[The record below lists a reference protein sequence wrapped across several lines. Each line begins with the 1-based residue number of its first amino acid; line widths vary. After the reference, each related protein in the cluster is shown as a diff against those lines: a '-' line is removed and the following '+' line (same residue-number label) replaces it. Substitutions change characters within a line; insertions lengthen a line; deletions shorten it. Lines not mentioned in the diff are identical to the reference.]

1 MKTTVEASLL
11 PILRSRGQAEILC
24 AVLANPNREWTLGEL
39 AMVSGQSLPT
49 VQREVERAELAALV
63 ESRRM
68 GRQRLV
74 KAGPSQIAI
83 MLANLLMWSY
93 GPKFVIAEEFADITG
108 IDRLFIFGSWA
119 ARYHGVDGYPPQD
132 LDVLVIG
139 DANLSD
145 VFRAAHAASNKLQ
158 LEVNPKLFSHT
169 WWENKTGSGFRME
182 IERRPIVEIE
192 VGDAKQS
199 ARGTTGVLSPN
210 FPLSSAAYLQ

>member
-39 AMVSGQSLPT
+39 AKVSGQSLPT

-63 ESRRM
+63 ESRRL

-83 MLANLLMWSY
+83 MLANLLLWSY
-93 GPKFVIAEEFADITG
+93 GPKFVIAEEFAGIKG

-132 LDVLVIG
+132 LDILVIG

-192 VGDAKQS
+192 VRSAK
-199 ARGTTGVLSPN
+199 
-210 FPLSSAAYLQ
+210 SSSEKVKRNRAKH

>member
-39 AMVSGQSLPT
+39 AKVSGQSLPT

-83 MLANLLMWSY
+83 MLANLLLWSY
-93 GPKFVIAEEFADITG
+93 GPKFVIAEEFAGIKG

-192 VGDAKQS
+192 VGDAKS
-199 ARGTTGVLSPN
+199 SSENAIGVRIR
-210 FPLSSAAYLQ
+210 SS

>member
-39 AMVSGQSLPT
+39 AKVSGQSLPT

-83 MLANLLMWSY
+83 MLANLLLWSY
-93 GPKFVIAEEFADITG
+93 GPKFVIAEEFAGIKG

-132 LDVLVIG
+132 LDILVIG

-199 ARGTTGVLSPN
+199 ARGTTGARKSRK
-210 FPLSSAAYLQ
+210 A

>member
-39 AMVSGQSLPT
+39 AKVSGQSLPT

-83 MLANLLMWSY
+83 MLANLLLWSY
-93 GPKFVIAEEFADITG
+93 GPKFVVAEEFAGIKG

-132 LDVLVIG
+132 LDILVIG

-199 ARGTTGVLSPN
+199 ARGTSGARKSRK
-210 FPLSSAAYLQ
+210 A

>member
-39 AMVSGQSLPT
+39 AKVSGQSLPT

-83 MLANLLMWSY
+83 MLANLLLWSY
-93 GPKFVIAEEFADITG
+93 GPKFVIAEEFAGIKG

-145 VFRAAHAASNKLQ
+145 VFQAAHAASNKLQ

-199 ARGTTGVLSPN
+199 ARGTSGARKSRK
-210 FPLSSAAYLQ
+210 A

>member
-1 MKTTVEASLL
+1 LSDIVHFMKTTVEASLL

-39 AMVSGQSLPT
+39 AKVSGQSLPT

-83 MLANLLMWSY
+83 MLANLLLWSY
-93 GPKFVIAEEFADITG
+93 GPKFVIAEEFAGIKG

-132 LDVLVIG
+132 LDILVIG

-192 VGDAKQS
+192 VGDEKQS
-199 ARGTTGVLSPN
+199 ARKTTGARKSRK
-210 FPLSSAAYLQ
+210 A

>member
-39 AMVSGQSLPT
+39 AKVSGQSLPT

-83 MLANLLMWSY
+83 QLANLLLWSY
-93 GPKFVIAEEFADITG
+93 GPKFVIAEEFAGIKG

-132 LDVLVIG
+132 LDILVIG

-199 ARGTTGVLSPN
+199 ARGTTGARKSRK
-210 FPLSSAAYLQ
+210 A

>member
-39 AMVSGQSLPT
+39 AKVSGQSLPT

-63 ESRRM
+63 ESRRL

-83 MLANLLMWSY
+83 MLANLLLWSY
-93 GPKFVIAEEFADITG
+93 GPKFVIAEEFAGIKG

-132 LDVLVIG
+132 LDILVIG

-192 VGDAKQS
+192 VGDEKQS
-199 ARGTTGVLSPN
+199 ARKTTGARKSRK
-210 FPLSSAAYLQ
+210 A

>member
-39 AMVSGQSLPT
+39 AKVSGQSLPT

-83 MLANLLMWSY
+83 MLANLLLWSY
-93 GPKFVIAEEFADITG
+93 GPKFVIAEEFGGIKG

-199 ARGTTGVLSPN
+199 ARGTSGARIR
-210 FPLSSAAYLQ
+210 SS

>member
-39 AMVSGQSLPT
+39 AKVSGQSLPT

-83 MLANLLMWSY
+83 MLANLLLWSY
-93 GPKFVIAEEFADITG
+93 GPKFVIAEEFAGIKG

-132 LDVLVIG
+132 LDILVVG
-139 DANLSD
+139 TADFFEVANAS
-145 VFRAAHAASNKLQ
+145 HYASNKLQ
-158 LEVNPKLFSHT
+158 IDVNPTIMPHT
-169 WWENKTGSGFRME
+169 WWENKPGSGFRQE
-182 IERRPIVEIE
+182 IDRRPIVEIE
-192 VGDAKQS
+192 VRSAKS
-199 ARGTTGVLSPN
+199 SSENAIGVRRRRTT
-210 FPLSSAAYLQ
+210 

>member
-24 AVLANPNREWTLGEL
+24 AGLANPNREWTLGEL
-39 AMVSGQSLPT
+39 AKVSGQSLPT

-83 MLANLLMWSY
+83 MLANLLLWSY
-93 GPKFVIAEEFADITG
+93 GPKFVIAEEFAGIKG

-132 LDVLVIG
+132 LDILVIG

-192 VGDAKQS
+192 VGDEKQS
-199 ARGTTGVLSPN
+199 ARKTTGARKSRK
-210 FPLSSAAYLQ
+210 A

>member
-1 MKTTVEASLL
+1 MKTTVGASLL
-11 PILRSRGQAEILC
+11 PILRSRGQAEIRC

-39 AMVSGQSLPT
+39 AKVSGQSLPT

-83 MLANLLMWSY
+83 MLANLLLWSY
-93 GPKFVIAEEFADITG
+93 GPKFVIAEEFAGIKG

-199 ARGTTGVLSPN
+199 ARGTAGARKSRK
-210 FPLSSAAYLQ
+210 A

>member
-39 AMVSGQSLPT
+39 AKVSGQSLPT

-83 MLANLLMWSY
+83 MLANLLLWSY
-93 GPKFVIAEEFADITG
+93 GPKFVIAEEFAGIKG

-199 ARGTTGVLSPN
+199 ARRTAGARKSRK
-210 FPLSSAAYLQ
+210 A

>member
-83 MLANLLMWSY
+83 MLANLLLWSY

-199 ARGTTGVLSPN
+199 ARGTAGARKSRK
-210 FPLSSAAYLQ
+210 A

>member
-39 AMVSGQSLPT
+39 AKVSGQSLPT

-74 KAGPSQIAI
+74 KD
-83 MLANLLMWSY
+83 
-93 GPKFVIAEEFADITG
+93 GPKFVIAEEFAGIKG

-132 LDVLVIG
+132 IDVLVVG
-139 DANLSD
+139 TADFSEVA
-145 VFRAAHAASNKLQ
+145 RASGRATIKLQ
-158 LEVNPKLFSHT
+158 NEVNPKLVPHT
-169 WWENKTGSGFRME
+169 WWETTDGSGFRKE
-182 IERRPIVEIE
+182 IARRPIVEIE
-192 VGDAKQS
+192 VRGAKQS
-199 ARGTTGVLSPN
+199 TEKVTEVRRRRTA
-210 FPLSSAAYLQ
+210 

>member
-39 AMVSGQSLPT
+39 AKVSGQSLPT

-83 MLANLLMWSY
+83 QLANLLLWSY
-93 GPKFVIAEEFADITG
+93 GPKFVIAEEFAGIKG

-119 ARYHGVDGYPPQD
+119 ARYHGIDGYPPQD
-132 LDVLVIG
+132 LDILVIG

-199 ARGTTGVLSPN
+199 VRGTTGARKSRV
-210 FPLSSAAYLQ
+210 

>member
-39 AMVSGQSLPT
+39 AKVSGQSLPT

-83 MLANLLMWSY
+83 QLANLLLWSY
-93 GPKFVIAEEFADITG
+93 GPKYVIAEEFAGIKG

-132 LDVLVIG
+132 LDILVIG

-199 ARGTTGVLSPN
+199 ARGTTGARKSRK
-210 FPLSSAAYLQ
+210 A

>member
-11 PILRSRGQAEILC
+11 PVLRSRGQAEMLC

-39 AMVSGQSLPT
+39 AKVSGQSLPT

-83 MLANLLMWSY
+83 QLANLLLWSY
-93 GPKFVIAEEFADITG
+93 GPKFVIAEEFAGIKG

-119 ARYHGVDGYPPQD
+119 ARYSGIEGYPPQD
-132 LDVLVIG
+132 IDVLVLG
-139 DANLSD
+139 DADLSE
-145 VFRAAHAASNKLQ
+145 VYKASHAATGKLQ
-158 LEVNPKLFSHT
+158 IEVNPKLVSHT
-169 WWENKTGSGFRME
+169 WWETTDGSGFRKE
-182 IERRPIVEIE
+182 IARRPIVEIE
-192 VGDAKQS
+192 VRGAKQS
-199 ARGTTGVLSPN
+199 TEMYTRAHRRR
-210 FPLSSAAYLQ
+210 SA

>member
-93 GPKFVIAEEFADITG
+93 GPKFVIAEEFAGIKG

-199 ARGTTGVLSPN
+199 ARGTAGARKSRK
-210 FPLSSAAYLQ
+210 A

>member
-11 PILRSRGQAEILC
+11 PILRSRGQAEMLC

-39 AMVSGQSLPT
+39 AKVSGQSLPT

-83 MLANLLMWSY
+83 QLANLLLWSY
-93 GPKFVIAEEFADITG
+93 GPKFVIAEEFAGIKG

-132 LDVLVIG
+132 LDVLVVG

-192 VGDAKQS
+192 VRSAKQS
-199 ARGTTGVLSPN
+199 TGKVKRN
-210 FPLSSAAYLQ
+210 RAK

>member
-39 AMVSGQSLPT
+39 AKVSGQSLPT

-83 MLANLLMWSY
+83 MLANLLLWSY
-93 GPKFVIAEEFADITG
+93 GPKFVIAEEFAGIKG

-199 ARGTTGVLSPN
+199 ARGTTGARKSRK
-210 FPLSSAAYLQ
+210 A

>member
-1 MKTTVEASLL
+1 
-11 PILRSRGQAEILC
+11 LRSRGQAEILC

-39 AMVSGQSLPT
+39 AKVSGQSLPT

-83 MLANLLMWSY
+83 MLANLLLWSY
-93 GPKFVIAEEFADITG
+93 GPKFVIAEEFAGIKG

-132 LDVLVIG
+132 LDILVIG

-192 VGDAKQS
+192 VGDEKQS
-199 ARGTTGVLSPN
+199 ARKTTGARKSRK
-210 FPLSSAAYLQ
+210 A

>member
-39 AMVSGQSLPT
+39 AKVSGQSLPT

-63 ESRRM
+63 ESRRL

-83 MLANLLMWSY
+83 QLANLLLWSY
-93 GPKFVIAEEFADITG
+93 GPKFVIAEEFAGIKG

-132 LDVLVIG
+132 LDILVIG

-199 ARGTTGVLSPN
+199 ARGTTGARKSRV
-210 FPLSSAAYLQ
+210 

>member
-39 AMVSGQSLPT
+39 AKVSGQSLPT

-83 MLANLLMWSY
+83 MLANLLLWSY
-93 GPKFVIAEEFADITG
+93 GPKFVIAEEFAGIKG

-132 LDVLVIG
+132 LDILVIG

-192 VGDAKQS
+192 VRSAK
-199 ARGTTGVLSPN
+199 
-210 FPLSSAAYLQ
+210 SSSEKVKRNRAKH

>member
-39 AMVSGQSLPT
+39 AKVSGQSLPT
-49 VQREVERAELAALV
+49 VQREVERAELAALL

-83 MLANLLMWSY
+83 QLANLLLWSY
-93 GPKFVIAEEFADITG
+93 GPKYVIAEEFAGIKG

-132 LDVLVIG
+132 LDILVIG

-192 VGDAKQS
+192 VGDEKQS
-199 ARGTTGVLSPN
+199 ARKTTGARKSRK
-210 FPLSSAAYLQ
+210 A

>member
-39 AMVSGQSLPT
+39 AKVSGQSLPT

-83 MLANLLMWSY
+83 MLANLLLWSY
-93 GPKFVIAEEFADITG
+93 GPKFVIAEEFAGIKG

-119 ARYHGVDGYPPQD
+119 ARYQGVDGYPPQD
-132 LDVLVIG
+132 LDILVIG

-199 ARGTTGVLSPN
+199 ARGTTGARKSRK
-210 FPLSSAAYLQ
+210 A